1 MLPELS
7 DRDEQLLR
15 EVLAS
20 YLKELRGEILDTDN
34 HDYKRVLKLERER
47 LDSIVARLEHAPK
60 AEEPTFTRVLTVSEV
75 WEMSGLD

>member
-1 MLPELS
+1 MLLELS
-7 DRDEQLLR
+7 DKDAQLLR

-34 HDYKRVLKLERER
+34 HEYKRVLKFEREQ
-47 LDSIVARLEHAPK
+47 LDSIVARLEHVSTAAAPML
-60 AEEPTFTRVLTVSEV
+60 TRVVDVTAV